1 MPNPSM
7 RVLPAFAWHVS
18 HLLSFR
24 HDGRGLPRPGS
35 SVLVLMVGLKL
46 ALTCLVIFLLMPEVG
61 LISGFVKSLLA
72 VVALYACAT
81 VSRQFYAF
89 SGYLL
94 LWLGVDVG
102 LLGLNLVVDHVPE
115 AFITTC
121 YAWGLSAFIV
131 LLIRAASYNDKNT
144 S

>member
-1 MPNPSM
+1 MTNPAV
-7 RVLPAFAWHVS
+7 RVWSAFAAHIA

-24 HDGRGLPRPGS
+24 HDGRGLPQLGNPLLI
-35 SVLVLMVGLKL
+35 VLVGLKL
-46 ALTCLVIFLLMPEVG
+46 AFAYLVIRVVIPEVG
-61 LISGFVKSLLA
+61 EVNGFLKSLLA
-72 VVALYACAT
+72 TAALYCFALAT
-81 VSRQFYAF
+81 RRFYAF

-102 LLGLNLVVDHVPE
+102 LVGLSLLVDKIPE

-121 YAWGLSAFIV
+121 YAWGLIAFIT
-131 LLIRAASYNDKNT
+131 LLFRADLNNEKNT